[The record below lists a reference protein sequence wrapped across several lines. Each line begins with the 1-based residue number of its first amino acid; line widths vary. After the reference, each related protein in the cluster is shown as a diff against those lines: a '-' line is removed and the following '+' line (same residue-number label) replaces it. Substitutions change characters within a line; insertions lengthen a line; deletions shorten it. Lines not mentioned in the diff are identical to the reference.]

1 MSLNAS
7 MTDFHADRDQIE
19 KAWSNPQ
26 LRSDPSTVRSVHRIM
41 EALDQ
46 GLLRTA
52 QPSPNGEWSTLEW
65 VKMAVLLYFPLQNS
79 VTIHAGALEFYDKVP
94 LKTGFENRGIRVV
107 PPAVIRYS
115 SFIEPGCIVMPSFVN
130 VGARVGAGTMVDTW
144 ATVGSCAQIGRDVH
158 LSGGV

>member
-52 QPSPNGEWSTLEW
+52 EPNPNGEWSALEW
-65 VKMAVLLYFPLQNS
+65 VKMAVLMLKNRLWTLIN
-79 VTIHAGALEFYDKVP
+79 TTLAAKV
-94 LKTGFENRGIRVV
+94 
-107 PPAVIRYS
+107 
-115 SFIEPGCIVMPSFVN
+115 
-130 VGARVGAGTMVDTW
+130 
-144 ATVGSCAQIGRDVH
+144 
-158 LSGGV
+158 